1 MNPMKFVRLLKNAIS
16 FSQLPRCKRRL
27 VFYSEGK
34 NYWVHLEGLI
44 RELLRSG
51 EIGVCYLSSGR
62 DDPGLLVE
70 HSCYR
75 SYWIGEGSIRDWL
88 FQNMDADVMVMTM
101 PDLHQYQVKRSKNPV
116 HYVYVQHSLVSLHM
130 IYRGGAFD
138 HFDTIFC
145 SGEHH
150 MKEIRAMEEVY
161 RLPEKNLVRHGY
173 GRLDSIISE
182 AAKLSE
188 KKEVPELKHVLIAP
202 SWGPNCIIETI
213 GLKVVDILM
222 TAGCQVTLRPHPQTI
237 KYSFNTIKPILD
249 RYNSD
254 NRFCY
259 EENVAGQESLIDSD
273 VMICD
278 WSGAALDYAFG
289 LGKPVLFIDV
299 PRKVNNPD
307 YKKIEIEPFE
317 SLIRNKIGVIVD
329 SSDLDK
335 ITTLLNSEIKPTA
348 ASEYVFS
355 VGESSRIGAEAIM
368 GILQKP

>member
-1 MNPMKFVRLLKNAIS
+1 MNPLRFVRHLKHAIS

-44 RELLRSG
+44 KKLLGSG
-51 EIGVCYLSSGR
+51 EVELCYLSSGK
-62 DDPGLLVE
+62 DDPGLFVE

-75 SYWIGEGSIRDWL
+75 SYWIGESYIRDWL
-88 FQNMDADVMVMTM
+88 FQNMDADVVIMTM
-101 PDLHQYQVKRSKNPV
+101 PDLHQYQVKRSRNPV

-130 IYRGGAFD
+130 IYRAGAFD

-150 MKEIRAMEEVY
+150 MEEIRAMEEVY
-161 RLPEKNLVRHGY
+161 GLREKNLVRHGY

-182 AAKLSE
+182 AAKLPQ
-188 KKEVPELKHVLIAP
+188 KKKVSDRKHVLIAP
-202 SWGPNCIIETI
+202 SWGPDCIIETI
-213 GLKVVDILM
+213 GLEVVDNLM
-222 TAGCQVTLRPHPQTI
+222 NAGCQVTLRPHPQTI
-237 KYSFNTIKPILD
+237 RYSFDSIRPILD
-249 RYNSD
+249 KYNSND
-254 NRFCY
+254 RFFY
-259 EENVAGQESLIDSD
+259 EANVAGQESLLDSD
-273 VMICD
+273 IMICD

-307 YKKIEIEPFE
+307 YEKIEIEPFE
-317 SLIRNKIGVIVD
+317 SSIRNKIGIIID
-329 SSDLDK
+329 PAGLDK
-335 ITTLLNSEIKPTA
+335 LATLLDSEIKPTM

-355 VGESSRIGAEAIM
+355 VSESSRVGAEAIM
-368 GILQKP
+368 KILQNS